1 MMKAIGKWIRH
12 AWIVVLIAGII
23 VVLDQWTKSLVRANL
38 PKFGEVELLGR
49 YLMLQHVDNYG
60 AAFGIFQ
67 NGGMIFALVASV
79 VTIGMLWYVGQIPI
93 DRILIRVLL
102 GLQLGGAIGNL
113 VDRLQQGYVTDFVK
127 MGIPGVY
134 YWPIWNVA
142 DASIVV
148 GVIGLGIYIIWE
160 DTVANR
166 NKTKMA
172 VTEVDGRES

>member
-1 MMKAIGKWIRH
+1 MSFIGKWFRH
-12 AWIVVLIAGII
+12 AWIVVLVAS
-23 VVLDQWTKSLVRANL
+23 VVILLDQWTKTLVRTNL
-38 PKFGEVELLGR
+38 PKFEEVEVLGR

-67 NGGMIFALVASV
+67 NGGMIFALVASA
-79 VTIGMLWYVGQIPI
+79 VTIGVLWYVTQIPV
-93 DRILIRVLL
+93 DRVLIRVLL
-102 GLQLGGAIGNL
+102 GLQVGGAVGNL
-113 VDRLQQGYVTDFVK
+113 IDRFQQGFVTDFVK
-127 MGIPGVY
+127 MGIPGFY

-142 DASIVV
+142 DASIVI

-160 DTVANR
+160 DTVASR